1 MLTIGSIENNL
12 INLLI
17 RTKISYYFHIFA
29 PANGSNFGF
38 MKEIRILDKKFKELL
53 TEKDIQKRI
62 GELARQVNNDLSG
75 KEVVFLGILNGAFL
89 FAADLFRRVDFPARI
104 SFVKLASY
112 EGTSSSGSIKELI
125 GWNED
130 IKNKTIVIVED
141 IVDTGNTL
149 ERIVGEL
156 VIRKAS
162 EVRIATMLFKP
173 EAYTKDIPLDYIG
186 FEIPNDFVVGYGLD
200 YDGFGR
206 NLPSVY
212 ALIQ

>member
-1 MLTIGSIENNL
+1 
-12 INLLI
+12 
-17 RTKISYYFHIFA
+17 
-29 PANGSNFGF
+29 
-38 MKEIRILDKKFKELL
+38 MKEINILDKKFREYL
-53 TEKDIQKRI
+53 TEKVIQKRI
-62 GELARQVNNDLSG
+62 EELARQVNNDLAG
-75 KEVVFLGILNGAFL
+75 KDVVLLGILNGAFL
-89 FAADLFRRVDFPARI
+89 FAADLFRRIDFPARI

-112 EGTSSSGSIKELI
+112 QGLSSSGLIKELI

-149 ERIVGEL
+149 ERIVDEL
-156 VIRKAS
+156 IIRKAS
-162 EVRIATMLFKP
+162 EIKVATMLYKP

-186 FEIPNDFVVGYGLD
+186 FEIPNDFGVGFGLA

-212 ALIQ
+212 PLIK

>member
-1 MLTIGSIENNL
+1 
-12 INLLI
+12 
-17 RTKISYYFHIFA
+17 
-29 PANGSNFGF
+29 
-38 MKEIRILDKKFKELL
+38 MKEIRILDKKFREFL
-53 TEKDIQKRI
+53 TEKVIQQRI
-62 GELARQVNNDLSG
+62 EELATQINNDLSG

-89 FAADLFRRVDFPARI
+89 FAADLFRRINFPARI

-112 EGTSSSGSIKELI
+112 QGTGSSGSIKELI

-141 IVDTGNTL
+141 VVDTGNTL
-149 ERIVGEL
+149 ERIVDEL

-162 EVRIATMLFKP
+162 EVRIAAMLYKP
-173 EAYTKDIPLDYIG
+173 EAYIKDISLDYVG

-206 NLPSVY
+206 NLTSVY
-212 ALIQ
+212 ALIK

>member
-1 MLTIGSIENNL
+1 
-12 INLLI
+12 LLI

-29 PANGSNFGF
+29 PANSSNFGF

>member
-1 MLTIGSIENNL
+1 M
-12 INLLI
+12 
-17 RTKISYYFHIFA
+17 YYFHIFA
-29 PANGSNFGF
+29 PANSSIIGL
-38 MKEIRILDKKFKELL
+38 MKEIRILDKKFKEFL
-53 TEKDIQKRI
+53 TEKVIQQRI
-62 GELARQVNNDLSG
+62 EEIARQVNDDLAG

-89 FAADLFRRVDFPARI
+89 FAADLFRRIDFPARI
-104 SFVKLASY
+104 SFIKLASY
-112 EGTSSSGSIKELI
+112 QGTSSQGLIKELI

-130 IKNKTIVIVED
+130 IKNKTIVVVED

-149 ERIVGEL
+149 ERIVDEL

-162 EVRIATMLFKP
+162 EIRIAAMLYKP
-173 EAYTKDIPLDYIG
+173 AAYTKNIPLDYIG

-212 ALIQ
+212 SLIQ

>member
-1 MLTIGSIENNL
+1 M
-12 INLLI
+12 LI

-29 PANGSNFGF
+29 PANSSNIGF

-62 GELARQVNNDLSG
+62 EELAGQLNRDLGG
-75 KEVVFLGILNGAFL
+75 KDVVFLGILNGAFL
-89 FAADLFRRVDFPARI
+89 FAADLFRRIDFPARI

-141 IVDTGNTL
+141 IVDTGNTM

-156 VIRKAS
+156 VIRKAA
-162 EVRIATMLFKP
+162 EVRIAAMLFKP
-173 EAYTKDIPLDYIG
+173 AAYTKDIPLDYIG

-200 YDGFGR
+200 FNGFGR

-212 ALIQ
+212 TLIH

>member
-1 MLTIGSIENNL
+1 
-12 INLLI
+12 
-17 RTKISYYFHIFA
+17 
-29 PANGSNFGF
+29 
-38 MKEIRILDKKFKELL
+38 MKEIRILDKKFRELL
-53 TEKDIQKRI
+53 TEDIIQQRI
-62 GELARQVNNDLSG
+62 EELAGEINNDLSG

-89 FAADLFRRVDFPARI
+89 FAADLFRLIDFPARI

-112 EGTSSSGSIKELI
+112 QGTSSSGSIKELI

-149 ERIVGEL
+149 ERIVDEL
-156 VIRKAS
+156 IIRKAS
-162 EVRIATMLFKP
+162 EIRIAAMLYKP
-173 EAYTKDIPLDYIG
+173 GAYTKNIPVDYIG

-212 ALIQ
+212 TLIQ